1 MQREKKTAYDRGY
14 TAGLRWY
21 CTADA
26 DDVSC
31 IVETDGFRPIGD
43 INSEAE
49 RPEDGIRFLA
59 DDFPRDIIKKA
70 LGVSGEV
77 PVTDEYIEFEYG
89 FLNAV
94 TNTDDLFTSCHEGQ
108 LTM

>member
-1 MQREKKTAYDRGY
+1 MQHEKKTAYDRGY
-14 TAGLRWY
+14 IAGLEWY
-21 CTADA
+21 RTADA

-31 IVETDGFRPIGD
+31 IVGTEGFRPIGD

-49 RPEDGIRFLA
+49 RPEYGIKFLA

-77 PVTDEYIEFEYG
+77 PVTEEYIEFEYG
-89 FLNAV
+89 FLDAV
-94 TNTDDLFTSCHEGQ
+94 TNTDDLFSSCHEEQ

>member
-1 MQREKKTAYDRGY
+1 MQHEKKTAFGRGY
-14 TAGLRWY
+14 FAGLGWY

-26 DDVSC
+26 DDVTC
-31 IVETDGFRPIGD
+31 IVYGDGFRPIGD

-49 RPEDGIRFLA
+49 GPEYAIEFLA
-59 DDFPRDIIKKA
+59 DDFPRDVIKKA

-77 PVTDEYIEFEYG
+77 PVTEEYIEFEYG

-94 TNTDDLFTSCHEGQ
+94 THMDDLFNSCEGKQ